1 MAIATDPT
9 ELRLMKALDY
19 CLKEFDADKGAFNK
33 GSAWDGKPIEVKQ
46 DQLPLSSLVFICLVM
61 FKGYRYWGK
70 DEKLLWTIPFK
81 YKSYPLLLSYRKFGL
96 QILSNSGTTPPQ
108 ALVKQM
114 LKQLNKAIKITE
126 KLVQPYA
133 DQQVKTGNVT
143 VVNSYH
149 KLNMMYRF
157 FRRKAKERFRR
168 AGRAPASLAPA
179 RTGLI
184 GPLLNWR
191 VKHEH
196 EGAYYATAMI
206 DAFFS
211 WLEHVLVLILPFVG
225 FDPVREDLV
234 AFISSG
240 WKDKFKRVFD
250 VERNRRAKSLYDQ
263 LNSIRERYRNPLTHG
278 YFEKAG
284 ASLYFHVPGLYAV
297 PVRLSKF
304 REGLHYSFFP
314 ITEASLDEVCR
325 VFDKTD
331 TLLKSGAPGKGFLFA
346 RSGLDIAFDV
356 NSIAELH
363 TAYSSKKSLK
373 EYIEWRAHWDTILSN
388 MDW

>member
-1 MAIATDPT
+1 MVIATDPR

-19 CLKEFDADKGAFNK
+19 CLKEFDADKGAFTK
-33 GSAWDGKPIEVKQ
+33 GSAWDGKPIEVKE
-46 DQLPLSSLVFICLVM
+46 DQLPLPSLVFICLVM

-96 QILSNSGTTPPQ
+96 QILSNSGATPPQ
-108 ALVKQM
+108 ALVKEM

-133 DQQVKTGNVT
+133 DQQVKAGNVT

-168 AGRAPASLAPA
+168 AGRAPASLAPGK
-179 RTGLI
+179 TGHI
-184 GPLLNWR
+184 APLVNWR

-211 WLEHVLVLILPFVG
+211 RLEHVLVLILPFVG

-240 WKDKFKRVFD
+240 WKDKFKRAFD
-250 VERNRRAKSLYDQ
+250 VEGNRLAKSLYDQ
-263 LNSIRERYRNPLTHG
+263 LDSIRERYRNPVTHG

-297 PVRLSKF
+297 PVSLSKF

-346 RSGLDIAFDV
+346 RSGLDIGFDV

-363 TAYSSKKSLK
+363 TACYSNKSLK
-373 EYIEWRAHWDTILSN
+373 EYIELRAHWDTVVSN

>member
-1 MAIATDPT
+1 MIDPR

-19 CLKEFDADKGAFNK
+19 CLKGFDADNEAISR
-33 GSAWDGKPIEVKQ
+33 GSAWDGKPIEVKG
-46 DQLPLSSLVFICLVM
+46 DKLPLPSLVFMCLVV
-61 FKGYRYWGK
+61 FRGYRYWGK

-96 QILSNSGTTPPQ
+96 QILSNSGTAPSQ
-108 ALVKQM
+108 ALVNEV
-114 LKQLNKAIKITE
+114 LRQLNKAIRVTE

-133 DQQVKTGNVT
+133 EQQVKAGNVT

-168 AGRAPASLAPA
+168 AARAPTSLALGEG
-179 RTGLI
+179 GLI
-184 GPLLNWR
+184 APLLSWR
-191 VKHEH
+191 VRHQH
-196 EGAYYATAMI
+196 EGAYYGTAMI

-211 WLEHVLVLILPFVG
+211 RLEHLLVLILPFVG
-225 FDPVREDLV
+225 FDSVHEDLV
-234 AFISSG
+234 AFISAG

-250 VERNRRAKSLYDQ
+250 VKHDRLAKSLYDQ
-263 LNSIRERYRNPLTHG
+263 LDSIRERYRNPLTHG
-278 YFEKAG
+278 YFEKEG

-304 REGLHYSFFP
+304 REGLHYSFYP
-314 ITEASLDEVCR
+314 ITETSLDEVCQ

-331 TLLKSGAPGKGFLFA
+331 KLLKSGAPGKGFLFA
-346 RSGLDIAFDV
+346 KSGLDIAFDA
-356 NSIAELH
+356 SSRAKLRIAC
-363 TAYSSKKSLK
+363 SSNKSLK
-373 EYIEWRAHWDTILSN
+373 EYIEWMAHWDTILTN

>member
-1 MAIATDPT
+1 MVIATSPQK
-9 ELRLMKALDY
+9 LRLMKALDY
-19 CLKEFDADKGAFNK
+19 CLKEFDADKGALTK
-33 GSAWDGKPIEVKQ
+33 GSAWDGKRIEVKQ

-61 FKGYRYWGK
+61 FKGYGYWGK
-70 DEKLLWTIPFK
+70 GEKLLWTIPFK
-81 YKSYPLLLSYRKFGL
+81 YKSYPLLLSHRKFGL
-96 QILSNSGTTPPQ
+96 QILSNYGTTPPQ
-108 ALVKQM
+108 ALVKEM
-114 LKQLNKAIKITE
+114 LKQLNKAIRITQ

-133 DQQVKTGNVT
+133 DQQVKAGNVT
-143 VVNSYH
+143 IVNSYH

-168 AGRAPASLAPA
+168 AGRAPASLVPGES
-179 RTGLI
+179 GLI
-184 GPLLNWR
+184 APLLNWR

-211 WLEHVLVLILPFVG
+211 RLEHVLVIILPFVG
-225 FDPVREDLV
+225 FDPVRDDLV

-240 WKDKFKRVFD
+240 WKDKFKRIFD
-250 VERNRRAKSLYDQ
+250 VKHNRLAKSLYDQ
-263 LNSIRERYRNPLTHG
+263 LDSIRERYRNPVTHG

-314 ITEASLDEVCR
+314 ITEASLDELCC

-331 TLLKSGAPGKGFLFA
+331 TLFKSGAPGKGFLFA
-346 RSGLDIAFDV
+346 RSGLNIAFDV
-356 NSIAELH
+356 NSVAEIH
-363 TAYSSKKSLK
+363 KACSSNKSLK
-373 EYIEWRAHWDTILSN
+373 EYIELRAYWDTIAIN